1 MSVWAANRPL
11 HIMMS
16 NTTAHETEAGVV
28 EYTDAWRPDTIV
40 KYDIFEKKKNTHT
53 HMRVFAAN
61 VVLSVSH
68 TPYFLSDSMK
78 AERTDRHRL
87 KSINMHYSL
96 QRMSKIS
103 V

>member
-40 KYDIFEKKKNTHT
+40 KYDIFEKKKI
-53 HMRVFAAN
+53 MRVFAAN

-68 TPYFLSDSMK
+68 TPYCLSDSMK
-78 AERTDRHRL
+78 AERTDID
-87 KSINMHYSL
+87 SN
-96 QRMSKIS
+96 